1 MLLQGSLQ
9 EFSLPN
15 VLQLVKMSAK
25 TGTLEVRREERS
37 GHLYFRGGH
46 VYYAAVDP
54 ATMPIGERL
63 VRSGAITPRQ
73 LEEAL
78 AAQRDVGRG
87 RRLGGVL
94 VTLGFIDRETLA
106 LAVADQIEEA
116 AFDLLGWTEGQFQFS
131 GAAPP
136 PDEDILVELTVD
148 GLIIDGCRRIDEWDL
163 VMASLGSLQHIPR
176 LEYGESVDEVGNL
189 SFSAEEWR
197 VISLV
202 DGRRDA
208 GSVIRDS
215 GLNRFRAAS
224 ILRRLVDDGL
234 AVMRPAAIEG
244 IGDALAVIVRSPI
257 DFYTEVFLSTINEE
271 GLTRHLL
278 VINLD
283 DEQMEV
289 PMVAVTLPQEEGED
303 EQTLVFAL
311 GSGTHE
317 PAWRELAGRSAAAI
331 LLVNAN
337 SLESVRASG
346 EDLRAMAAVEGLPLV
361 VATYVSVSDEPVAES
376 VVRKGLDLDAA
387 VPVVACELR
396 GVDDVGRVVAAA
408 LAGATSAAEATSAAR
423 AEAAADETAAGS
435 LLEATDGRM

>member
-9 EFSLPN
+9 EFNLPN

-25 TGTLEVRREERS
+25 TGTLTVRREGRLGQLHFRD
-37 GHLYFRGGH
+37 GHIH
-46 VYYAAVDP
+46 YAAVEP

-78 AAQRDVGRG
+78 AAQRDVGQD
-87 RRLGGVL
+87 RRLGSVL
-94 VTLGFIDRETLA
+94 VTLDYIDRETLA
-106 LAVADQIEEA
+106 QAIGDQIEEA

-131 GAAPP
+131 GEASP

-176 LEYGESVDEVGNL
+176 LEYGEAIGDRGSV

-215 GLNRFRAAS
+215 GLNRFRAAR
-224 ILRRLVDDGL
+224 ILRQLVDDGL

-257 DFYTEVFLSTINEE
+257 DFYTEVFLATINEE
-271 GLTRHLL
+271 SLTRHLL
-278 VINLD
+278 MMTLD
-283 DEQMEV
+283 DEEIEV
-289 PMVAVTLPQEEGED
+289 PMVAVTLPEEEGDE

-311 GSGTHE
+311 GSGSHA
-317 PAWRELAGRSAAAI
+317 PAWRELAGRSAAGI

-337 SLESVRASG
+337 STESVRASA
-346 EDLRAMAAVEGLPLV
+346 EDLGAIAAVERLPLV
-361 VATYVSVSDEPVAES
+361 VATYVSVAEEPVPEE
-376 VVRKGLDLDAA
+376 VVRKGLGFDEQ
-387 VPVVACELR
+387 VPVLGCELR
-396 GVDDVGRVVAAA
+396 DPADVMRVVAAA
-408 LAGATSAAEATSAAR
+408 LERAAGQAAVAAEAAR
-423 AEAAADETAAGS
+423 AAERE
-435 LLEATDGRM
+435 DGAVP

>member
-25 TGTLEVRREERS
+25 TGTLEVHREERS

-63 VRSGAITPRQ
+63 VRAGAITPRQ
-73 LEEAL
+73 LEEGL
-78 AAQRDVGRG
+78 AAQREAGGG
-87 RRLGGVL
+87 RRLGSVL
-94 VTLGFIDRETLA
+94 VSLGFVDRETLA
-106 LAVADQIEEA
+106 MAVADQIEEA
-116 AFDLLGWTEGQFQFS
+116 AFDLLSWTEGQFEFS
-131 GAAPP
+131 GEGPP

-176 LEYGESVDEVGNL
+176 LEYGEAVDDQGSL
-189 SFSAEEWR
+189 SLSAEDWR

-215 GLNRFRAAS
+215 GLNRFLAAS
-224 ILRRLVDDGL
+224 ILRKLVDQGL

-278 VINLD
+278 MISLD
-283 DEQMEV
+283 EEQIEV
-289 PMVAVTLPQEEGED
+289 PMVAVTLPEEEGEE

-311 GSGTHE
+311 GSGTHQ

-337 SLESVRASG
+337 SQESVRASV
-346 EDLRAMAAVEGLPLV
+346 EDLRAIRAIERLPLV

-376 VVRKGLDLDAA
+376 VVRKGLGLDDA
-387 VPVVACELR
+387 VPVHPCELR
-396 GVDDVGRVVAAA
+396 AAGDVGNVVAAA
-408 LAGATSAAEATSAAR
+408 LAAATQAVAAKTG
-423 AEAAADETAAGS
+423 AAADPSPGAAADAS
-435 LLEATDGRM
+435 LEAADGRM